1 MILIVGLG
9 NPGLKYKKTRHNV
22 GFMVLNALLQELT
35 RAGKGNWEKS
45 AKFNAEIAKVG
56 PDLILAKPLSFM
68 NASGGP
74 VAKIVRFYQ
83 IRPENL
89 YLVHDDVD
97 LPLGKIKITVGHG
110 SGGHRGV
117 ESVIKSLRSQN
128 FTRIRLGVSKNQK
141 VATDKFVLM
150 PFNLW
155 ERAKLKPVIKKSVE
169 ALETILEE
177 GVEKA
182 ANRYNQ

>member
-9 NPGLKYKKTRHNV
+9 NPGLIYKKTRHNV
-22 GFMVLNALLQELT
+22 GFMVLETLLQNLT
-35 RAGKGNWEKS
+35 RVGKGNWEKNP
-45 AKFNAEIAKVG
+45 KFNAEIAKAG
-56 PDLILAKPLSFM
+56 PDLILAKPQSFM

-74 VAKIVRFYQ
+74 VAKLVRFYQ
-83 IRPENL
+83 IKPENF

-97 LPLGKIKITVGHG
+97 LPLGKIKITVSQGSAGHK
-110 SGGHRGV
+110 GV
-117 ESVIKSLRSQN
+117 ESVIKSLGRQD
-128 FTRIRLGVSKNQK
+128 FVRLRVGVGRNQK
-141 VATDKFVLM
+141 IATDKFVLM

-169 ALETILEE
+169 ALEIILKE

-182 ANRYNQ
+182 ANKFNQ

>member
-9 NPGLKYKKTRHNV
+9 NPGLKYEKARHNV
-22 GFMVLNALLQELT
+22 GFIILDALLQKLT
-35 RAGKGNWEKS
+35 PAGRDNWEKS

-56 PDLILAKPLSFM
+56 PDLILAKPFSFM

-83 IRPENL
+83 VKPANL

-110 SGGHRGV
+110 SAGHKGV
-117 ESVIKSLRSQN
+117 ESVIKSLSSQD
-128 FTRIRLGVSKNQK
+128 FIRIRVGVGRNQK
-141 VATDKFVLM
+141 IATDKFVLI

-155 ERAKLKPVIKKSVE
+155 EKAKLKPVIKKSVE
-169 ALETILEE
+169 ALETILKE

>member
-1 MILIVGLG
+1 MILVVGLG
-9 NPGLKYKKTRHNV
+9 NPGLKYEKTRHSV
-22 GFMVLNALLQELT
+22 GFMVLDTFLQKLT
-35 RAGKGNWEKS
+35 PAGKGNWEKS

-68 NASGGP
+68 NASGRP
-74 VAKIVRFYQ
+74 VAKFVRFYQ
-83 IRPENL
+83 VKPENF

-110 SGGHRGV
+110 SAGHKGV
-117 ESVIKSLRSQN
+117 ESVIKSLGNQD
-128 FTRIRLGVSKNQK
+128 FVRLRVGVGRNQK
-141 VATDKFVLM
+141 IATDSFVLI

-169 ALETILEE
+169 ALETILKE

-182 ANRYNQ
+182 ANKYNQ

>member
-9 NPGLKYKKTRHNV
+9 NPGLIYKKTRHNV
-22 GFMVLNALLQELT
+22 GFMVLEALLQELT
-35 RAGKGNWEKS
+35 RSGKGIWEKS
-45 AKFNAEIAKVG
+45 AKFNAEIAKAG

-74 VAKIVRFYQ
+74 VAKLVRFYQ
-83 IRPENL
+83 IKPESF

-97 LPLGKIKITVGHG
+97 LPLGRIKIAIDQGSAGHK
-110 SGGHRGV
+110 GV
-117 ESVIKSLRSQN
+117 ESVIKSLGRQD
-128 FTRIRLGVSKNQK
+128 FVRLRVGVGKHQK
-141 VATDKFVLM
+141 ISTDKFVLM

-169 ALETILEE
+169 ALETILKE

-182 ANRYNQ
+182 ANQYNH